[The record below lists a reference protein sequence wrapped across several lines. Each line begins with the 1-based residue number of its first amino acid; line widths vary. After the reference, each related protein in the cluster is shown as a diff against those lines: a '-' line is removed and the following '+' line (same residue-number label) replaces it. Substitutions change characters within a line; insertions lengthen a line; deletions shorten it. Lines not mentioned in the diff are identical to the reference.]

1 MALKAVKRREW
12 TKDDV
17 RELRTL
23 AREKT
28 KVSVIAR
35 KLKRT
40 EGATRQKARSLNISL
55 RSVKRKRKVCE
66 RASTCA
72 RGLIAEREA
81 RQHAL
86 QTWQLKRESLGRQS
100 LNSRALLISA

>member
-1 MALKAVKRREW
+1 MARKAVKRREW

-28 KVSVIAR
+28 KASVIAR

-40 EGATRQKARSLNISL
+40 EGATRQKAYSLNLSL
-55 RSVKRKRKVCE
+55 RSVKRKRRV
-66 RASTCA
+66 
-72 RGLIAEREA
+72 
-81 RQHAL
+81 
-86 QTWQLKRESLGRQS
+86 
-100 LNSRALLISA
+100 